1 LIGAFFSAISLQG
14 LFMSLQKNIRLSLP
28 SKGRLET
35 GALEFLSDAGL
46 QVFKPNPRQYLADL
60 PALPDLRVIFQRPG
74 DIVVSVRQGS
84 IDFGITGRDMLEE
97 KGGSNADIIIL
108 HDALGFGNCA
118 LTLAVPE
125 TWDTVTDIASLKKFA
140 DLLDR
145 KMRVATKFPYL
156 TEKFLSQ
163 QKISHSLIAAEG
175 TLESAP
181 SIGYADMI
189 SDLVSSGQTLLDNRL
204 RPLSDG
210 LIQRSQAV
218 LIANRK
224 ALQTRPEAL
233 EMARRL
239 LEYIEAHMRAKD
251 NVLVIANM
259 RGENQHVIAQKIF
272 QQTSV
277 GGLQGP
283 TISPIGVREGEPA
296 WYAVTVVVRRDHLPQ
311 AITELRL
318 IGGSGIIVSPITY
331 IFEEEP
337 PRYKA
342 MLTALNK

>member
-1 LIGAFFSAISLQG
+1 MFSQ
-14 LFMSLQKNIRLSLP
+14 QNIRLSLP

-35 GALEFLSDAGL
+35 GALEFLSDTGL
-46 QVFKPNPRQYLADL
+46 HVFKPNPRQYLADL
-60 PALPDLRVIFQRPG
+60 PALPELKVIFQRPG

-97 KGGSNADIIIL
+97 KGGSGDNVIIL
-108 HDALGFGNCA
+108 HDALGFGSCA

-125 TWDTVTDIASLKKFA
+125 AWKTVTDVASLKAFA
-140 DLLDR
+140 ASMETPL
-145 KMRVATKFPYL
+145 RVATKFPFL
-156 TEKFLSQ
+156 TERFLSQ
-163 QKISHSLIAAEG
+163 HNIAHVLISAEG

-181 SIGYADMI
+181 TIGYADMI

-204 RPLSDG
+204 RPLPDG
-210 LIQRSQAV
+210 VIQKSQAV

-224 ALQTRPEAL
+224 ALQIRPEVL

-259 RGENQHVIAQKIF
+259 RGDSPEVIAQKIF
-272 QQTSV
+272 TQTDV

-283 TISPIGVREGEPA
+283 TISQIGVRDGSSK
-296 WYAVTVVVRRDHLPQ
+296 WYSVSVVVRRDHLPQ
-311 AITELRL
+311 AISELRL

-337 PRYKA
+337 PRYNA
-342 MLTALNK
+342 MLAALNK

>member
-1 LIGAFFSAISLQG
+1 MFS
-14 LFMSLQKNIRLSLP
+14 QKIIRLSLP
-28 SKGRLET
+28 SKGRLEA
-35 GALEFLSDAGL
+35 GALAFLSEAGL
-46 QVFKPNPRQYLADL
+46 PIFKSNPRQYQAEL
-60 PALPDLRVIFQRPG
+60 PALPELGVIFQRPG

-84 IDFGITGRDMLEE
+84 VDFGITGLDMVEE
-97 KGGSNADIIIL
+97 KRGENGELLIL
-108 HDALGFGNCA
+108 HDALGFGHCA

-125 TWDTVTDIASLKKFA
+125 SWETVTDLASLQAHASRSKKP
-140 DLLDR
+140 L
-145 KMRVATKFPYL
+145 RVATKFPVL
-156 TEKFLSQ
+156 TERFL
-163 QKISHSLIAAEG
+163 KRHHIAHVLISAEG

-181 SIGYADMI
+181 AIGYADMI

-204 RPLSDG
+204 RPLPDG
-210 LIQRSQAV
+210 VIQLSQAV

-239 LEYIEAHMRAKD
+239 LEYIEAHLRAKD

-259 RGENQHVIAQKIF
+259 RGDSPATIAQKIF
-272 QQTSV
+272 TQTHV

-283 TISPIGVREGEPA
+283 TISPVVTRESAQG
-296 WYAVTVVVRRDHLPQ
+296 WHSVTVVVRRDCLPQ

-318 IGGSGIIVSPITY
+318 VGGSGILVSPLTY

-342 MLTALNK
+342 MLAALKG